1 MQEIVEL
8 ALILLL
14 LVFSFIFSGSEV
26 SLLSISEHDKHRL
39 ARERDRKNTLILFFL
54 RYSQKALITIL
65 VGNMIVNTSASILGE
80 QLSRSFFHHHQL
92 LFSVVI
98 MTSLLLL
105 FGEVVPKNVA
115 ASRPVRFSRR
125 TVGVL
130 NVTYQA
136 FYPLIQSIARL
147 VGAGETRRDRL
158 TKRELSSA
166 VETGSDAGLDQ
177 VSINLLKNL
186 IHLIDLPITDLMIP
200 RSEISALGVEDPW
213 SRMERYVRETPYST
227 VLFYRENVDNIVGY
241 VKKSRLL
248 HARKKDLPGLLVKP
262 VYIPESKH
270 IFPLLR
276 EFKRSGKH
284 LAVVLDEFGG
294 TTGMVT
300 VKDILDSIFIKDV
313 LLKRY
318 VQRTS
323 KNSWV
328 VRGST
333 PVPDLNELLHTDIP
347 VEHNTIGGYVGN
359 LAGDIPEVGEELV
372 IDERYTVKIVKRSE
386 RQIELM
392 EVRRRAG

>member
-1 MQEIVEL
+1 M
-8 ALILLL
+8 
-14 LVFSFIFSGSEV
+14 
-26 SLLSISEHDKHRL
+26 LSISEHDKHRL
-39 ARERDRKNTLILFFL
+39 ARDRDRKNTLVLFFL
-54 RYSQKALITIL
+54 RYPQKALITIL

-80 QLSRSFFHHHQL
+80 QFSRSFFQHHQL
-92 LFSVVI
+92 LYSVVI

-125 TVGVL
+125 VVRIL
-130 NVTYQA
+130 NATYQA
-136 FYPLIQSIARL
+136 FYPLVQGIVRL
-147 VGAGETRRDRL
+147 VRAGEKSEDRL

-166 VETGSDAGLDQ
+166 VETGSEAGLDQ

-186 IHLIDLPITDLMIP
+186 IHLIDLPITDIMIP
-200 RSEISALGVEDPW
+200 RFEISALDIEEPW
-213 SRMERYVRETPYST
+213 TRMERYIRETPYST
-227 VLFYRENVDNIVGY
+227 VLFYEENIDNIVGY

-248 HARKKDLPGLLVKP
+248 AARKKDIPALLAKP

-294 TTGMVT
+294 TTGMLT
-300 VKDILDSIFIKDV
+300 LKDILDSIFIKDV
-313 LLKRY
+313 LLKRH
-318 VQRTS
+318 VQQTS
-323 KNSWV
+323 KDIWM

-333 PVPDLNELLHTDIP
+333 TIPDLNELLHTDMPIDCT
-347 VEHNTIGGYVGN
+347 TIGGYVVN

-372 IDERYTVKIVKRSE
+372 IDDRYSVKIVKRSE
-386 RQIELM
+386 RQIDLLEI
-392 EVRRRAG
+392 RRRDN